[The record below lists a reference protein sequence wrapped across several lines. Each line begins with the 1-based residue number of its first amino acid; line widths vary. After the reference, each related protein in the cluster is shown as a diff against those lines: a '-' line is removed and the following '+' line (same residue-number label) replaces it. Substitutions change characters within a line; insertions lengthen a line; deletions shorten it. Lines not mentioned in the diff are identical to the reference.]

1 MSGDDRVSERTAEA
15 PGTTQ
20 RTWRYDTG
28 TTTPERYPSHLA
40 AFESM
45 LDTAWRELLFE
56 HMPFGVVST
65 DERERLLRSLRDI
78 ERIFSDAKDTRELDY
93 YQEAYFGA
101 EPKAETFS
109 RTQLRHVVLMQAQLM
124 EQAYFALTLSRS
136 ANAPSNRGWMN
147 LFRRWAAS
155 ETFNAWFDQYRELF
169 SRQFVAFYDNYLRY
183 YNRTIDVAPV
193 PHPWDPQIPLAA
205 HAPPPAD
212 EERRQREALW
222 REAGMPVPERPWRIP
237 GVFLD
242 SGIVEMPIDALTGE
256 SADAS
261 GNAPDIAPTPANES
275 GGTGAGPGTTGGSS
289 QTPNA

>member
-1 MSGDDRVSERTAEA
+1 MSADGGPSERTIEA
-15 PGTTQ
+15 PGSTQ
-20 RTWRYDTG
+20 RAWRYDS
-28 TTTPERYPSHLA
+28 ESAIADAYPPHLA

-56 HMPFGVVST
+56 HMAFGVVST
-65 DERERLLRSLRDI
+65 DERERLLRALRDI
-78 ERIFSDAKDTRELDY
+78 ERIFSDATDSRELDY
-93 YQEAYFGA
+93 YQEAFFGA

-147 LFRRWAAS
+147 LFRRWAGS
-155 ETFNAWFDQYRELF
+155 RTFNEWFDRYRELF
-169 SRQFVAFYDNYLRY
+169 SRQFVAFYDNYLRF
-183 YNRTIDVAPV
+183 YNRTIDVAPL
-193 PHPWDPQIPLAA
+193 PHPWDPQIPFAA

-212 EERRQREALW
+212 EEQRQREALW
-222 REAGMPVPERPWRIP
+222 KAAGMPVPARPWRIP

-242 SGIVEMPIDALTGE
+242 SGIVEMPVDALTGE

-261 GNAPDIAPTPANES
+261 GGVPDAAQTPSTES
-275 GGTGAGPGTTGGSS
+275 GSPGADPGATGGAS